1 MRKTLK
7 RLDNRPYRTVLQT
20 CDSMKLS
27 DTIWFRNSRFSV
39 DCFRYVGS
47 LLNIFSMTAITVK
60 D

>member
-7 RLDNRPYRTVLQT
+7 RLDNRLYRTVLQT

-27 DTIWFRNSRFSV
+27 DTIWFGNNMFSV
-39 DCFRYVGS
+39 DCFQYFGS